1 MLSMLTVFLMHQAP
15 APRALLADWVAPEG
29 CPSRAD
35 AASMLRPDASPG
47 IVTARVRID
56 APRAPPAPWRAVI
69 LTEVEGLTRT
79 RVVEAS
85 SCEAVARAAVLVI
98 ELARTQASG
107 EAPPV
112 EPVPESPPEPPQV
125 ELQPAEPPA
134 PPPPADEPG
143 DEVKGRGPRLRLRVS
158 PMVALN
164 VGVFPSV
171 GVALGLGL
179 SFGNQTWRVEVG
191 GLGWQGHRDP
201 SGKAEFG
208 LASGLVRGCRFFAL
222 PKLALGPCATVEAG
236 ALSVQGLGLADARR
250 SSVGWAAV
258 FAGAKLHLDV
268 FSVVQPWVSADV
280 GVNLIRPRFVVNTP
294 EGYEVLH
301 GLGFPVGR
309 LTIGV
314 EFKWE

>member
-1 MLSMLTVFLMHQAP
+1 MLSMLTVCLLHQAP
-15 APRALLADWVAPEG
+15 APRALLADWLAPDG

-35 AASMLRPDASPG
+35 AASMLRPDVSPG

-107 EAPPV
+107 EVVPA
-112 EPVPESPPEPPQV
+112 PESPPQPPQV
-125 ELQPAEPPA
+125 EPQPVEPAA
-134 PPPPADEPG
+134 PSTPPADEA
-143 DEVKGRGPRLRLRVS
+143 DDDVKGGAPRLRLRVS

-179 SFGNQTWRVEVG
+179 SFGNETWRLDLG

-222 PKLALGPCATVEAG
+222 PKLALGPCGTVEAG

-258 FAGAKLHLDV
+258 LVGAKLHLDV
-268 FSVVQPWVSADV
+268 FSLVQPWASVDV
-280 GVNLIRPRFVVNTP
+280 GINLIRPRFVINTP

-314 EFKWE
+314 EFRWE

>member
-1 MLSMLTVFLMHQAP
+1 MLSMLTVCLLHQAP
-15 APRALLADWVAPEG
+15 EPRALLADWLAPEG

-35 AASMLRPDASPG
+35 AASMLRPDVSPG

-69 LTEVEGLTRT
+69 FTEVEGLTRT

-107 EAPPV
+107 AVVPV
-112 EPVPESPPEPPQV
+112 EPARESPREPPQV
-125 ELQPAEPPA
+125 EPAA
-134 PPPPADEPG
+134 PSTPPADEAG
-143 DEVKGRGPRLRLRVS
+143 DEVKGRAHRLRLRVS

-179 SFGNQTWRVEVG
+179 SFGNETWRLDLG

-208 LASGLVRGCRFFAL
+208 LVSGLVRGCRFFAL
-222 PKLALGPCATVEAG
+222 PKLALGPCGTVEAG
-236 ALSVQGLGLADARR
+236 ALSVQGLELADARR

-258 FAGAKLHLDV
+258 LVGAKLHLDV

-314 EFKWE
+314 EFRWE